1 MIKKVCSECKS
12 DNIVAANYAI
22 WNPYEGNWKLNDTV
36 FSDFYCNNCES
47 ECDIEDVEI
56 EDDEYDEEDLLVCEK
71 CGGTNI
77 QTKAWVDSNTLQ
89 YKDST
94 GDNYDDDNWCDDCEE
109 HVNVCLK
116 SEYIKDQE
124 DEELL

>member
-12 DNIVAANYAI
+12 DEIAADAYAS
-22 WNPYEGNWKLNDTV
+22 WNPLNSKWELSNV
-36 FSDFYCNNCES
+36 FSEYYCCICDSKCEV
-47 ECDIEDVEI
+47 EDVEI

-124 DEELL
+124 DEEEL